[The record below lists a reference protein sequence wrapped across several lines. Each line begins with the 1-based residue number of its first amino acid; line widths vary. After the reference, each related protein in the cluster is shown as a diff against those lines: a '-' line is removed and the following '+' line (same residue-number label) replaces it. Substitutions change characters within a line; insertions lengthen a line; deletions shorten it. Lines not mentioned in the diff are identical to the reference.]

1 MKNLVSGQIRT
12 PNSDART
19 AVALVPPKSM
29 HDGEIARASIE
40 RWAGEHKIEI
50 LQWVEEEPGY
60 VGQPLD
66 TRGQLIDALVAAQAK
81 KAAIFVVPTLRKLAN
96 CHRDA
101 SIIAGLISRTGAV
114 LRSVRTETLDHAF
127 PAEPLAVSRMVETL
141 ESHERLGR
149 KIRMRVVRQDARV
162 GNRPWG
168 YRRSTTGKGLEPDER
183 EMHVLKVVHQ
193 LRADGLKIREIVSK
207 LSEMGLSSRS
217 GKPIGMTRVF
227 ELIQGGRKKRR
238 ASLSLAGAA

>member
-1 MKNLVSGQIRT
+1 MKNQISGQGRNI
-12 PNSDART
+12 NSDARS
-19 AVALVPPKSM
+19 AVALVPPRST
-29 HDGEIARASIE
+29 HEGDIARGAIE
-40 RWAGEHKIEI
+40 RWATEHNIEI
-50 LQWVEEEPGY
+50 VQWVEEEPGY
-60 VGQPLD
+60 VSQPLD
-66 TRGQLIDALVAAQAK
+66 TRAHLIDALVAAQSK
-81 KAAIFVVPTLRKLAN
+81 KAALFVVPSLRKLATS
-96 CHRDA
+96 HRDA
-101 SIIAGLISRTGAV
+101 SIIAGLVARTGAV

-127 PAEPLAVSRMVETL
+127 PAEPLPVSRLVEAL
-141 ESHERLGR
+141 EFHERLGR

-168 YRRSTTGKGLEPDER
+168 YRRSATGKGLEPDER

-207 LSEMGLSSRS
+207 LGEMGLSSRS

-238 ASLSLAGAA
+238 ASISLAGAA